1 MIEQIEKPNK
11 YCKDII
17 SSWKPRILAL
27 KEKNKL
33 FNNIMFVE
41 QLNKIKDKKTSVNYF
56 SSIINM
62 KVNITT
68 DSADI
73 IEELLR
79 RFEKNI

>member
-1 MIEQIEKPNK
+1 MEEISKPNT

-17 SSWKPRILAL
+17 CSWKPRISLL
-27 KEKNKL
+27 KQKNKL

-41 QLNKIKDKKTSVNYF
+41 QLNKLKDKKTSVNYF
-56 SSIINM
+56 SSIING

-68 DSADI
+68 ESADI